1 MNSDSVLSPQ
11 IPFTVSERSFSVVK
25 LSLKQLTN
33 ATYWLHPLDYVPKF
47 FLLASKSGITY
58 QGTFVVTVKTCAID
72 VFTTIATANFATLKN
87 KREKNIDHKQ
97 HTLVSLK
104 SPVTFEL
111 MTLRGGQ
118 FCILR
123 RLKYGLIIKVK
134 LTSTDPCDVICRQL
148 KSPKLCARIFQ
159 HLKG

>member
-1 MNSDSVLSPQ
+1 MRNRCLHYNCDRE
-11 IPFTVSERSFSVVK
+11 FCHTE
-25 LSLKQLTN
+25 KQT
-33 ATYWLHPLDYVPKF
+33 
-47 FLLASKSGITY
+47 G
-58 QGTFVVTVKTCAID
+58 
-72 VFTTIATANFATLKN
+72 
-87 KREKNIDHKQ
+87 KNIDHKQ

-159 HLKG
+159 HLEGLDVETRVIC